1 MLKFNRKNLKM
12 FTTQKNILVLYITIL
27 NWLQVFNFIFELA
40 SYNHCNNVL
49 KIKLS
54 LTCWVR
60 KKVEIDMFYMTETL
74 TILTFQILILCANV
88 TYTSSYLT
96 KNLQV
101 KFFILSKLVAQALF
115 WSVKCLI
122 SSIGSRRV
130 LNFHN
135 SIFKIMMSSLMGTD
149 EVSY

>member
-1 MLKFNRKNLKM
+1 M

-49 KIKLS
+49 TIKLS

-115 WSVKCLI
+115 
-122 SSIGSRRV
+122 
-130 LNFHN
+130 
-135 SIFKIMMSSLMGTD
+135 
-149 EVSY
+149 